1 MLLGGNLCHGVPQAA
16 LGGGRV
22 SRTQGRPRPE
32 WRGRGLPPY
41 LVAIGA
47 GAAVPLH
54 GVLAARPVVLAWPG
68 KAGVA
73 LGHDVDVHWSWTA
86 KTQCWWQVPKWAH
99 CHTSLPLCPG
109 PFLSQLLVPPHF
121 HAKRTDSW
129 PSPARTS
136 SPARVPLILPL
147 SNEDKITVGHHSEA
161 LLQSNQLL

>member
-54 GVLAARPVVLAWPG
+54 GVLAARPVVLAWAG

-86 KTQCWWQVPKWAH
+86 KPQCWWQVPKWAH
-99 CHTSLPLCPG
+99 
-109 PFLSQLLVPPHF
+109 
-121 HAKRTDSW
+121 
-129 PSPARTS
+129 
-136 SPARVPLILPL
+136 
-147 SNEDKITVGHHSEA
+147 
-161 LLQSNQLL
+161 